1 MKKLTSK
8 EVEWLEVFSRNND
21 FFESILR
28 NYYKHDAISYDYY
41 GFLIQ
46 HINDVEKNG
55 DTLLIVEESQF
66 LEDNAEDFKE
76 INKIFVNYNK
86 NGYLNEH
93 EYNDFLNFKFSFPEK
108 KKELATRKLQ
118 ASMELKMKSLQ
129 AENKNKLIQTLK
141 DVDLPHSDFST
152 IFGKIS
158 KTGAITFSST
168 SSNKINIYFNYKYD
182 GFRLVIKYFFE
193 EKMNDVK
200 LANDIF
206 FDNKTVEFYCD
217 CGTNF
222 PDPKSLFNHIFK
234 TPQCL
239 ISYLPELRKGLEH
252 IGSKQPKFP
261 SISKLE
267 GQNNGKIDNFT
278 INLTPDLSAMPL
290 RKEETSKQ
298 TLNEDDEDLFV

>member
-8 EVEWLEVFSRNND
+8 EVEWLEVFGRNND

-28 NYYKHDAISYDYY
+28 NYYKHDAISHDYY

-55 DTLLIVEESQF
+55 DSLLIVEESQF
-66 LEDNAEDFKE
+66 LEDNAEDFEE
-76 INKIFVNYNK
+76 IYKLFVNYDK
-86 NGYLNEH
+86 NRYLNKH

-129 AENKNKLIQTLK
+129 AENRTKLIQTLM
-141 DVDLPHSDFST
+141 DVPLPTNDLST

-158 KTGAITFSST
+158 KTGLITISST
-168 SSNKINIYFNYKYD
+168 SNNKIKIYYNYKYD
-182 GFRLVIKYFFE
+182 GFWLVIKYFFD
-193 EKMNDVK
+193 EKMNEVK
-200 LANDIF
+200 IANDIF
-206 FDNKTVEFYCD
+206 LDSKTVEFYCD

-239 ISYLPELRKGLEH
+239 ISYLPELGKELKQIRSKPPKLQSMGEIKG
-252 IGSKQPKFP
+252 K
-261 SISKLE
+261 
-267 GQNNGKIDNFT
+267 NNNFT
-278 INLTPDLSAMPL
+278 IYLTPDLGAMPL
-290 RKEETSKQ
+290 KKEETSKQ
-298 TLNEDDEDLFV
+298 THNEDDENLIN

>member
-8 EVEWLEVFSRNND
+8 ELEWLKVFSKNND

-55 DTLLIVEESQF
+55 DTLLVVKESQF
-66 LEDNAEDFKE
+66 LEENAKDFRE
-76 INKIFVNYNK
+76 INKFLINYDK

-93 EYNDFLNFKFSFPEK
+93 EYNDFLNFKLNFPEK

-118 ASMELKMKSLQ
+118 ASMVLKMKSLQ
-129 AENKNKLIQTLK
+129 AENRNKLIQILR
-141 DVDLPHSDFST
+141 DVNLPYSDFST

-158 KTGAITFSST
+158 KTGLITVSST
-168 SSNKINIYFNYKYD
+168 SSNKIKIYFNYKYD
-182 GFRLVIKYFFE
+182 GVWLVIKYFFE
-193 EKMNDVK
+193 EKMNEVK
-200 LANDIF
+200 LANDFF
-206 FDNKTVEFYCD
+206 FDSKTVEFYCD

-222 PDPKSLFNHIFK
+222 LDPKSLFNHIFK

-239 ISYLPELRKGLEH
+239 ISYLPELGKEL
-252 IGSKQPKFP
+252 KQIKLKQSEFS
-261 SISKLE
+261 SINKSVR
-267 GQNNGKIDNFT
+267 QNDGTIDNFT

-298 TLNEDDEDLFV
+298 TLNEDDEDYFV